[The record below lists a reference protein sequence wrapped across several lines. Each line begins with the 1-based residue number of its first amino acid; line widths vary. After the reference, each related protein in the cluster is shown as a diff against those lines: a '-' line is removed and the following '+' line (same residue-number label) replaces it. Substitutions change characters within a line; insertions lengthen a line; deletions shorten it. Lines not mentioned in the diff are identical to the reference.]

1 MKLHIYRIASL
12 MIVVVSL
19 FVLTGSTYVA
29 EAQPPVQ
36 IERVEPSPEPVR
48 ASVTVSKPEVRVST
62 EPMPEPLPE
71 PVETPKMDVAK
82 PYYEAARYIAKT
94 VYGEA
99 RGLPVTDQAAV
110 IWCILNRTDQ
120 RETQTPEDVIKVVT
134 ARGQFHGYRK
144 GNPVRDEHYELALDV
159 IRRWIY
165 EKAGASD
172 VGRVLPRE
180 YTFFAAKN
188 GRNRFRDAY
197 RSRNYWDWSLPS
209 PYEDIEE

>member
-1 MKLHIYRIASL
+1 MTRLEVVRASVRA
-12 MIVVVSL
+12 IKPEPTPSP
-19 FVLTGSTYVA
+19 TPAPTPA
-29 EAQPPVQ
+29 PT
-36 IERVEPSPEPVR
+36 PSPEP
-48 ASVTVSKPEVRVST
+48 TPD
-62 EPMPEPLPE
+62 PLE
-71 PVETPKMDVAK
+71 

-120 RETQTPEDVIKVVT
+120 RETQTPEDIIKVIT
-134 ARGQFHGYRK
+134 AKGQFHGYK
-144 GNPVRDEHYELALDV
+144 KKNPVKDEHYELALDV
-159 IRRWIY
+159 IQRWIY

-209 PYEDIEE
+209 PYEEIKE